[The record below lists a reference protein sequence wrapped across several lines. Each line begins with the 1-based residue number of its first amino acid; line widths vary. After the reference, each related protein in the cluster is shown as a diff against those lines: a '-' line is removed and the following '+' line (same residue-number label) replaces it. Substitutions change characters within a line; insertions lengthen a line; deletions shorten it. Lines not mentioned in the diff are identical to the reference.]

1 MIFTTVPVFRDCI
14 KILLESQPNSVDGA
28 LIKTQIE
35 NLEDVEAVDDMH
47 TWALAGNKHMMTC
60 HVRLSKSRADN
71 EQGEARTKRVYDE
84 IKRIVRKQDICH
96 FTAQI
101 L

>member
-1 MIFTTVPVFRDCI
+1 
-14 KILLESQPNSVDGA
+14 VD
-28 LIKTQIE
+28 
-35 NLEDVEAVDDMH
+35 AVDDLH
-47 TWALAGNKHMMTC
+47 TWALAGNKHVMTV
-60 HVRLSKSRADN
+60 HVRLSKVADN
-71 EQGEARTKRVYDE
+71 EQGEARTKKVYDE